1 MFEGSYKELLGAMEG
16 YKKMVKVLMTETRNI
31 MERDH
36 LVIAN
41 SVSIANIKSDTDDRK
56 LFQHPS
62 ALIRIAHLLMDI
74 AVHRKKAK
82 ASKPLV
88 AVWIDL
94 EREVCQVVGV
104 MMDAKNSTGSR
115 FNKVAE
121 NLKIDVD
128 HDNFMASIMLLH
140 KDHLADFI
148 KEMTKA

>member
-1 MFEGSYKELLGAMEG
+1 
-16 YKKMVKVLMTETRNI
+16 
-31 MERDH
+31 
-36 LVIAN
+36 
-41 SVSIANIKSDTDDRK
+41 VSIANIKGDTDDRK

-62 ALIRIAHLLMDI
+62 ALIRIAQLLMDI
-74 AVHRKKAK
+74 SVQRKKAK

-104 MMDAKNSTGSR
+104 MTDPKNSSGSR

-121 NLKIDVD
+121 SLKIEVD

-140 KDHLADFI
+140 KDHLRDFVNEI
-148 KEMTKA
+148 TKRPDDI